1 MQDPPKGFVDHPY
14 PYHHELELVIENVTN
29 LGYGIARHDG
39 WVIQIPFTLPRERI
53 KARIFRNHKNY
64 SDADCMEVLTPST
77 DRVQAE
83 CDLFGV
89 CGGCQYQAV
98 RYETQL
104 EWKRNQVKDSFKR
117 IGGMEIEVEPV
128 EPSPRTY
135 GYRSKLT
142 PHYERARTSEKRK
155 VGFLRHGSRKVLIDV
170 PQCPIATEAIND
182 ALPATQE
189 EIHLMQ
195 GKKKGGTILLRDT
208 PEGVV
213 TDPKKTACERVGG
226 LLFQFRAGEFFQNN
240 PFILPQMVDHV
251 VSQAR
256 EKNSALL
263 VDAYCGVGLFSLCAA
278 AYFERVVGIEISREG
293 FEWARANA
301 LLNKIENA
309 EFLLGDAS
317 TIFEELESHR
327 QTCSLVIDP
336 PRKGCDEDF
345 LKQTL
350 SFRPERIIYVSCEPA
365 TQARDVGK
373 LLEGGYRLLHCKP
386 FDLFPQTRHVE
397 NVVTLELN

>member
-1 MQDPPKGFVDHPY
+1 
-14 PYHHELELVIENVTN
+14 
-29 LGYGIARHDG
+29 
-39 WVIQIPFTLPRERI
+39 
-53 KARIFRNHKNY
+53 
-64 SDADCMEVLTPST
+64 
-77 DRVQAE
+77 
-83 CDLFGV
+83 
-89 CGGCQYQAV
+89 
-98 RYETQL
+98 
-104 EWKRNQVKDSFKR
+104 
-117 IGGMEIEVEPV
+117 
-128 EPSPRTY
+128 
-135 GYRSKLT
+135 
-142 PHYERARTSEKRK
+142 
-155 VGFLRHGSRKVLIDV
+155 
-170 PQCPIATEAIND
+170 
-182 ALPATQE
+182 
-189 EIHLMQ
+189 
-195 GKKKGGTILLRDT
+195 
-208 PEGVV
+208 
-213 TDPKKTACERVGG
+213 
-226 LLFQFRAGEFFQNN
+226 
-240 PFILPQMVDHV
+240 MVDHV

-301 LLNKIENA
+301 LLNKIDNA

-317 TIFEELESHR
+317 TIFEELESRR
-327 QTCSLVIDP
+327 QNCSLVIDP

-350 SFRPERIIYVSCEPA
+350 AFRPERIIYVSCEPA

>member
-1 MQDPPKGFVDHPY
+1 
-14 PYHHELELVIENVTN
+14 VIENVTN
-29 LGYGIARHDG
+29 LGYGIARDDG
-39 WVIQIPFTLPRERI
+39 WVIQIPFTLPGERI
-53 KARIFRNHKNY
+53 NARIFRNHKNY
-64 SDADCMEVLTPST
+64 SDADCIDILTPSA
-77 DRVQAE
+77 DRVEARCE
-83 CDLFGV
+83 LFGV

-104 EWKRNQVKDSFKR
+104 EWKRQQVKDSFNR
-117 IGGMEIEVEPV
+117 IGGIEIDVEPV
-128 EPSPRTY
+128 EPSPKTF

-142 PHYERARTSEKRK
+142 PHYERARSSDKRK
-155 VGFLRHGSRKVLIDV
+155 IGFLRHGSRKMLIDV

-182 ALPATQE
+182 ALPAARE
-189 EIHLMQ
+189 EIYSMQ

-213 TDPKKTACERVGG
+213 TNPKKTASERVGK

-240 PFILPQMVDHV
+240 PFILPKMVDHV
-251 VSQAR
+251 IGQAK
-256 EKNSALL
+256 EKNSGLL
-263 VDAYCGVGLFSLCAA
+263 VDAYCGGGLFSLSGAE
-278 AYFERVVGIEISREG
+278 YFDRVVGIEISREG

-301 LLNKIENA
+301 LLNKINNA

-317 TIFEELESHR
+317 TIFQELENNKQS
-327 QTCSLVIDP
+327 CSLIIDP

-350 SFRPERIIYVSCEPA
+350 EFRPERIIYVSCEPA
-365 TQARDVGK
+365 TQARDVQS
-373 LLEGGYRLLHCKP
+373 LIEGGYRILQAKP

-397 NVVTLELN
+397 NVITLELTESIDP